1 VGDEVRITIDGF
13 ILTQTSHPNPRIAAN
28 LILLQNVTIQVTIT
42 RKENQKNAEK
52 TEEPFF
58 FKHTFEWSLLHK
70 WGDRLQSNKRE
81 VKDMTKVLDCAELE
95 RRLDPFLKMDSGRVA
110 KAHVCAEIAKNV
122 QLPFSD
128 DVIDWMRRHNV
139 HITEKC
145 TPWCDRCCLGSE
157 LGKLQWSPAICQ

>member
-1 VGDEVRITIDGF
+1 MGDEVRITIDGF

-81 VKDMTKVLDCAELE
+81 VKDMTKVVDCAELE
-95 RRLDPFLKMDSGRVA
+95 RRLDLFLKMER
-110 KAHVCAEIAKNV
+110 E
-122 QLPFSD
+122 
-128 DVIDWMRRHNV
+128 RER
-139 HITEKC
+139 E
-145 TPWCDRCCLGSE
+145 RERE
-157 LGKLQWSPAICQ
+157 LY